1 MAGPN
6 LANLPC
12 LGFTIDKGMAIIAK
26 IKQAK
31 MDTIVYARHAAT
43 INLIK
48 TLLLDLYFF
57 LIENQIIYLF

>member
-31 MDTIVYARHAAT
+31 MACIVFAKNAE
-43 INLIK
+43 IK
-48 TLLLDLYFF
+48 R
-57 LIENQIIYLF
+57 IRW

>member
-12 LGFTIDKGMAIIAK
+12 LGFTIDKGMAITAK

-31 MDTIVYARHAAT
+31 MDFIVSVSVAEIPRAKKR
-43 INLIK
+43 NKGL
-48 TLLLDLYFF
+48 
-57 LIENQIIYLF
+57 

>member
-12 LGFTIDKGMAIIAK
+12 LGFTIDKGIAITAK

-31 MDTIVYARHAAT
+31 MEDILHCSSSFEPKSLALSKSPVGTDFKVSS
-43 INLIK
+43 L
-48 TLLLDLYFF
+48 
-57 LIENQIIYLF
+57 

>member
-31 MDTIVYARHAAT
+31 MEDTLHCSSSLEPKSFALSKSPVEADFR
-43 INLIK
+43 LSS
-48 TLLLDLYFF
+48 L
-57 LIENQIIYLF
+57 